1 MIEVVI
7 LSIVQGITE
16 FIPIS
21 SSAHLILISKY
32 FSFNNST
39 LTLDVSL
46 HIGSLLAIIIYFKK
60 DIINFTKN
68 KNTFLKILI
77 SSVPTMI
84 VAYFLVYYSIIDYL
98 RNYKLIGWMT
108 IIFGV
113 LLYFSDLRKKT
124 KSIKSNYNLKTAVYI
139 GLFQILS
146 LVPGVSRSGIVL
158 TGARYFNFNR
168 VDSVK
173 ISFLMS
179 VPILLVVSVFNLK
192 NLYIENNFEFSIIN
206 FLGMFFSFIFS
217 YLTIKFFIKFLQKFS
232 LTVFVIYRII
242 LGAVILFFTYL

>member
-16 FIPIS
+16 FIPVS

>member
-1 MIEVVI
+1 MLEVII

-16 FIPIS
+16 FIPVS

-68 KNTFLKILI
+68 KNIFLKILI
-77 SSVPTMI
+77 SSMPTMI
-84 VAYFLVYYSIIDYL
+84 VGYFLVYYSIIDYL
-98 RNYKLIGWMT
+98 RDYRLIGWMT
-108 IIFGV
+108 IVFGV
-113 LLYFSDLRKKT
+113 LLYFSDLKKKT
-124 KSIKSNYNLKTAVYI
+124 KSVKSNYNLKIAIYI

-158 TGARYFNFNR
+158 TGARFYNFNR
-168 VDSVK
+168 VDSLK
-173 ISFLMS
+173 ISFFMS

-192 NLYIENNFEFSIIN
+192 NLYIQNNLEFSVIN
-206 FLGMFFSFIFS
+206 FLGIFFSFIFS
-217 YLTIKFFIKFLQKFS
+217 YLTIKFFIKYLQKSS
-232 LTVFVIYRII
+232 LTIFVIYRII
-242 LGAVILFFTYL
+242 LGTMILIFSYL